1 MDLKKIVKRLEEYAS
16 LDTAVDWDNVGLL
29 IEPTDAR
36 QVKKVLVTND
46 LTEPV
51 MNEAIAKGVELIV
64 SYHPAIFKPLK
75 RLTQTEW
82 NQRKVIRC
90 LENRIA
96 VYSPHTTWD
105 SIEFGSNYWLL
116 QAFGRLFNDPILIL

>member
-29 IEPTDAR
+29 IESTDAR

-116 QAFGRLFNDPILIL
+116 QAFGRLFNDPIL